1 MSLVDDGTAR
11 PDALAVLRGL
21 IDLLA
26 NPKATLEA
34 IDKLTAAT
42 TKADAERAAVKELKT
57 EQAQLRMAMTEE
69 QEAHRRQLSD
79 ERLALNNEINQ
90 RRNEVAKAEAAVE
103 AAQTAA
109 ENDAHQAVELHA
121 RWQKK
126 VDAIDAGRRST
137 REMLN
142 E

>member
-26 NPKATLEA
+26 NPKATREA

-42 TKADAERAAVKELKT
+42 TKADEERAAVKELK
-57 EQAQLRMAMTEE
+57 AE
-69 QEAHRRQLSD
+69 QEQIRAAMAAEQEKHRRVLSD
-79 ERLALNNEINQ
+79 ERLRLNNEINA
-90 RRNEVAKAEAAVE
+90 RRNEVAKAEAAVK

-109 ENDAHQAVELHA
+109 ENDAHQAVELRA

-126 VDAIDAGRRST
+126 VDAIDAGLRA
-137 REMLN
+137 
-142 E
+142 